1 MPAHPIR
8 FETETSGMLDLMR
21 KNAGSWVVKA
31 LLGAIVVVFVFW
43 GVGSWT
49 SHQEGVVATVDGEA
63 ISRQDYTNE
72 YNRLM
77 DQVRQNFGAG
87 ITDEMLKSL
96 QLETQ
101 ALNQLID
108 RLLLKQAAARLDL
121 RVADEELVSSI
132 RSIPAFQSGG
142 VFDPRRYQQMLPL
155 NRLTPEA
162 FEVMQRDALL
172 FAKLQR
178 VITDSVKVS
187 EAEVADWYTWSN
199 AAVKIDHVPIASEKY
214 AKITASPEEVAQYF
228 ERNKESYRTEPELQA
243 RYLRFT
249 PEAYLDKVALTDAEV
264 RDAYDSAPER
274 FEIPQTVEARHILLK
289 MAPDAAPEAVEKT
302 REQLVGVL
310 KQARE
315 GKDFAALAKQYSED
329 STREQGGALGAF
341 RREAMIQPFAD
352 VAFSLKPGEISE
364 PVRTRFGWHL
374 IKVEKV
380 NAGRTRSFEEV
391 APEIASQLK
400 GERARGLAYDDAE
413 AVYDAASGTGDL
425 AGAAAARKLAL
436 HTTDFFTRRGP
447 VKGVPKAAEFAQA
460 AFQLA
465 PGEVSDIQDF
475 GDGYTLLQVA
485 DSRPARIPE
494 LAPIEA
500 RVKQDAIREKQAEQ
514 AGKDARVLL
523 ADVKNG
529 AALEPAAKK
538 AGLTAKTTDF
548 FKRGDSPPDLANE
561 PEVTRAAFELSERE
575 PLPAEPIKTSTGYSV
590 IRFREKKP
598 PAAGG
603 LEAEKAQIQ
612 DRLLQQKKSKTW
624 EAWLDQLRQSSEI
637 VRKKDIAR
645 S

>member
-1 MPAHPIR
+1 
-8 FETETSGMLDLMR
+8 
-21 KNAGSWVVKA
+21 
-31 LLGAIVVVFVFW
+31 
-43 GVGSWT
+43 
-49 SHQEGVVATVDGEA
+49 
-63 ISRQDYTNE
+63 
-72 YNRLM
+72 M

-121 RVADEELVSSI
+121 RVADEELASSI

-155 NRLTPEA
+155 NRLTPET
-162 FEVMQRDALL
+162 FEMMQRDALL
-172 FAKLQR
+172 FAKLQW

-199 AAVKIDHVPIASEKY
+199 AAVRIDHVPIASAKY
-214 AKITASPEEVAQYF
+214 AKITASPEEVARYF
-228 ERNKESYRTEPELQA
+228 ERNKESYRTDPELQA
-243 RYLRFT
+243 RYLHFV
-249 PEAYLDKVALTDAEV
+249 PESYLDKVALTDADI

-274 FEIPQTVEARHILLK
+274 FAIPPTVEARHILARV
-289 MAPDAAPEAVEKT
+289 APDAAPEAAEKA
-302 REQLVGVL
+302 REKIADVL
-310 KQARE
+310 KLARE
-315 GKDFAALAKQYSED
+315 GKDFAGLAKQYSED

-341 RREAMIQPFAD
+341 RKEAMIQPFAD
-352 VAFSLKPGEISE
+352 VAFALKPGEISE

-380 NAGRTRSFEEV
+380 NEGRTRSFEEV
-391 APEIASQLK
+391 APEIANQLK
-400 GERARGLAYDDAE
+400 RERARSLAYDDAE

-425 AGAAAARKLAL
+425 AGAAAARKLGL

-447 VKGVPKAAEFAQA
+447 VPGVSKAAEFAQA

-465 PGEVSDIQDF
+465 PGEVSDILDF

-485 DSRPARIPE
+485 DSRPSRIPE
-494 LAPIEA
+494 LAAMEA
-500 RVKQDAIREKQAEQ
+500 RVKQDAIREKQTEQ
-514 AGKDARVLL
+514 AGQDARALL

-561 PEVTRAAFELSERE
+561 PEITRAAFALSERE
-575 PLPAEPIKTSTGYSV
+575 PLPAEPIKTSMGYSV
-590 IRFREKKP
+590 IRFRERKP
-598 PAAGG
+598 PAVDG
-603 LEAEKAQIQ
+603 LDAEKTQIR

-637 VRKKDIAR
+637 VRKKDIAQ

>member
-1 MPAHPIR
+1 
-8 FETETSGMLDLMR
+8 
-21 KNAGSWVVKA
+21 
-31 LLGAIVVVFVFW
+31 
-43 GVGSWT
+43 
-49 SHQEGVVATVDGEA
+49 
-63 ISRQDYTNE
+63 
-72 YNRLM
+72 M

-121 RVADEELVSSI
+121 RVADEELV
-132 RSIPAFQSGG
+132 RSVRGLPAFQSGG

-155 NRLTPEA
+155 NRLTPET
-162 FEVMQRDALL
+162 FESMQRDALL

-249 PEAYLDKVALTDAEV
+249 PESYLDKVALTDAEV

-274 FEIPQTVEARHILLK
+274 FAIPPTVEARHILLK
-289 MAPDAAPEAVEKT
+289 VAPDAAPEAAEKA
-302 REQLVGVL
+302 REKLADVL

-400 GERARGLAYDDAE
+400 GERARSLAYDDAE

-425 AGAAAARKLAL
+425 TGAAAARKLAL

-447 VKGVPKAAEFAQA
+447 VKGVSKAAEFAQA

-465 PGEVSDIQDF
+465 PGEVSDIQDV

-494 LAPIEA
+494 LAAIEA
-500 RVKQDAIREKQAEQ
+500 RVRQDAIREKQTEQ
-514 AGKDARVLL
+514 AGKDARALL

-637 VRKKDIAR
+637 VRKKDIAQ

>member
-1 MPAHPIR
+1 
-8 FETETSGMLDLMR
+8 MLDLMR

-63 ISRQDYTNE
+63 ISRQDYSNE

-77 DQVRQNFGAG
+77 DQVRQNFGTG

-121 RVADEELVSSI
+121 QVADEELARSI
-132 RSIPAFQSGG
+132 RAIPAFQTGG

-155 NRLTPEA
+155 NRLTPET
-162 FEVMQRDALL
+162 FEVLQRDAIL

-187 EAEVADWYTWSN
+187 EAEVADWYAWSN
-199 AAVKIDHVPIASEKY
+199 AAVKIDHVPIATETY
-214 AKITASPEEVAQYF
+214 TKITASPEEVAQYF

-249 PEAYLDKVALTDAEV
+249 PEAYLDKVVLTDAEV

-274 FEIPQTVEARHILLK
+274 FAIPPTVEARHILVK
-289 MAPDAAPEAVEKT
+289 VAPDAAPEAAEKA
-302 REQLVGVL
+302 REKLADVL
-310 KQARE
+310 KQARD

-329 STREQGGALGAF
+329 GTREQGGALGAF
-341 RREAMIQPFAD
+341 RKEAMIQPFAD
-352 VAFSLKPGEISE
+352 VAFALKPGEISE

-380 NAGRTRSFEEV
+380 NEGRTRSFEEV
-391 APEIASQLK
+391 APEIASQLR
-400 GERARGLAYDDAE
+400 GERARNLAYDDAE
-413 AVYDAASGTGDL
+413 AVYDDASGSRDL
-425 AGAAAARKLAL
+425 PGAAAARKLAL
-436 HTTDFFTRRGP
+436 HTTDFFARGGP
-447 VKGVPKAAEFAQA
+447 VKGVSKPAEFAQA

-485 DSRPARIPE
+485 DIRPARIPE
-494 LAPIEA
+494 LAAIEA
-500 RVKQDAIREKQAEQ
+500 RVKQDAIREKQTEQ
-514 AGKDARVLL
+514 AGKDARALL

-529 AALEPAAKK
+529 AALEAAAKK
-538 AGLTAKTTDF
+538 AGLTVKTTDF
-548 FKRGDSPPDLANE
+548 FKRGDSPPELAKE
-561 PEVTRAAFELSERE
+561 PEVARAAFELSVRE

-590 IRFREKKP
+590 IRFRDKKP
-598 PAAGG
+598 PAAEG
-603 LEAEKAQIQ
+603 LDGEKVQIH
-612 DRLLQQKKSKTW
+612 DRLLQQKKSKVW
-624 EAWLDQLRQSSEI
+624 EAWLDQLRQGSEI
-637 VRKKDIAR
+637 VRKKGIAQ

>member
-1 MPAHPIR
+1 
-8 FETETSGMLDLMR
+8 MLDLMR
-21 KNAGSWVVKA
+21 KNAGSWGVQA
-31 LLGAIVVVFVFW
+31 LLGAIVVVGVFC

-121 RVADEELVSSI
+121 RVADEELVRSI
-132 RSIPAFQSGG
+132 RGIPAFQSGG

-155 NRLTPEA
+155 NRLTPET
-162 FEVMQRDALL
+162 FEMMQRDALL

-199 AAVKIDHVPIASEKY
+199 AAVKIDHVPIDSEKY
-214 AKITASPEEVAQYF
+214 AKITAAPEEVAQYF

-249 PEAYLDKVALTDAEV
+249 PESYLDKVALTDAEL

-274 FEIPQTVEARHILLK
+274 FAIPQTVEARHILVK
-289 MAPDAAPEAVEKT
+289 VAPDAAPEAAENA
-302 REQLVGVL
+302 REQLADVL

-315 GKDFAALAKQYSED
+315 GKDFAARAKQYSED

-400 GERARGLAYDDAE
+400 GERARSLAYDDAE

-447 VKGVPKAAEFAQA
+447 VKGVSKAAEFAQA

-494 LAPIEA
+494 LAAIEA
-500 RVKQDAIREKQAEQ
+500 RVKQDAIREKQTEQ
-514 AGKDARVLL
+514 AGKDARALL

-548 FKRGDSPPDLANE
+548 FKRGESPPDLANE

-637 VRKKDIAR
+637 VRKKDIAF
-645 S
+645 

>member
-1 MPAHPIR
+1 
-8 FETETSGMLDLMR
+8 
-21 KNAGSWVVKA
+21 
-31 LLGAIVVVFVFW
+31 
-43 GVGSWT
+43 VGSWT

-63 ISRQDYTNE
+63 ISRQDYSNE

-77 DQVRQNFGAG
+77 EQVRQNFGAG

-101 ALNQLID
+101 ALKQLID
-108 RLLLKQAAARLDL
+108 RLLLKKVAARLDL
-121 RVADEELVSSI
+121 RVADEELARSI
-132 RSIPAFQSGG
+132 RGIPAFQSGG
-142 VFDPRRYQQMLPL
+142 VFDPRRYQQMLSL
-155 NRLTPEA
+155 NRLTPET

-172 FAKLQR
+172 FEKLQR

-187 EAEVADWYTWSN
+187 EEEVASWYAWSN

-214 AKITASPEEVAQYF
+214 AKITASPEELAQYF

-243 RYLRFT
+243 RYLHFT
-249 PEAYLDKVALTDAEV
+249 PQPYLDKVVLTDADV

-274 FEIPQTVEARHILLK
+274 FAIPPTVEARHILIRV
-289 MAPDAAPEAVEKT
+289 APDAAPEAAEKA
-302 REQLVGVL
+302 REKIADVL
-310 KQARE
+310 KLTRD
-315 GKDFAALAKQYSED
+315 GKDFAELAKQYSED
-329 STREQGGALGAF
+329 STREQGGSLGAF
-341 RREAMIQPFAD
+341 RKEAMIQPFAD
-352 VAFSLKPGEISE
+352 VAFGLKPGEISE

-380 NAGRTRSFEEV
+380 NEGRTRSFEEV
-391 APEIASQLK
+391 APEIANQLK
-400 GERARGLAYDDAE
+400 GERARSLAYDDAE

-425 AGAAAARKLAL
+425 AGAAAIRKLPL

-447 VKGVPKAAEFAQA
+447 VPGVSKAAEFAQA

-494 LAPIEA
+494 LATVEA
-500 RVKQDAIREKQAEQ
+500 RVKQDVIREKQAEQ
-514 AGKDARVLL
+514 AGKDARALL
-523 ADVKNG
+523 AEVQNG

-548 FKRGDSPPDLANE
+548 FKRGSSPPDLANE

-575 PLPAEPIKTSTGYSV
+575 PLPAEPIKTSMGYSV
-590 IRFREKKP
+590 IRFRERKP
-598 PAAGG
+598 PSEDG
-603 LEAEKAQIQ
+603 LDAEKAQIR
-612 DRLLQQKKSKTW
+612 DRLLQQKKSRTW

-637 VRKKDIAR
+637 VRKKDIAQ

>member
-121 RVADEELVSSI
+121 RVADEELVRSI
-132 RSIPAFQSGG
+132 RGIPAFQSGG

-155 NRLTPEA
+155 NRLTPET
-162 FEVMQRDALL
+162 FEMMQRDALL

-214 AKITASPEEVAQYF
+214 AKITAAPEEVAQYF

-249 PEAYLDKVALTDAEV
+249 PESYLDKVALTDAEL

-274 FEIPQTVEARHILLK
+274 FAIPQTVEARHILVK
-289 MAPDAAPEAVEKT
+289 VAPDAAPEAAEKA
-302 REQLVGVL
+302 REQLADVL
-310 KQARE
+310 KQARA

-391 APEIASQLK
+391 APEIAIQLK
-400 GERARGLAYDDAE
+400 GERARSLAYDDAE
-413 AVYDAASGTGDL
+413 VVYDAASGTGDL

-494 LAPIEA
+494 LAAIEA
-500 RVKQDAIREKQAEQ
+500 RVKQDAIREKQTEQ
-514 AGKDARVLL
+514 AGKDARALL

-548 FKRGDSPPDLANE
+548 FKRGESPPDLANE

-637 VRKKDIAR
+637 VRKKDIA

>member
-1 MPAHPIR
+1 
-8 FETETSGMLDLMR
+8 MLDLMR

-121 RVADEELVSSI
+121 RVADEELVRSI
-132 RSIPAFQSGG
+132 RGIPAFQSGG

-155 NRLTPEA
+155 NRLTPET
-162 FEVMQRDALL
+162 FEMMQRDALL

-249 PEAYLDKVALTDAEV
+249 PESYLDKVALTDAEL

-274 FEIPQTVEARHILLK
+274 FAIPQTVEARHILVK
-289 MAPDAAPEAVEKT
+289 VAPDAAPEAAEKA
-302 REQLVGVL
+302 REQLADVL
-310 KQARE
+310 KQARA

-400 GERARGLAYDDAE
+400 GERARSLAYDDAE
-413 AVYDAASGTGDL
+413 VVYDAASGTGDL

-447 VKGVPKAAEFAQA
+447 VKGVSKAAEFAQA

-494 LAPIEA
+494 LAAIEA
-500 RVKQDAIREKQAEQ
+500 RVKQDAIREKQTEQ
-514 AGKDARVLL
+514 AGKDARALL

-538 AGLTAKTTDF
+538 VGLTAKTTDF

-637 VRKKDIAR
+637 VRKKDIAQ

>member
-1 MPAHPIR
+1 
-8 FETETSGMLDLMR
+8 MLDLMR

-63 ISRQDYTNE
+63 ISRQDYSNE

-108 RLLLKQAAARLDL
+108 RLLLKQAAARLNL
-121 RVADEELVSSI
+121 QVADEELASSI
-132 RSIPAFQSGG
+132 RAIPAFQSGG

-155 NRLTPEA
+155 NRLTPET
-162 FEVMQRDALL
+162 FEMLQRDALL

-187 EAEVADWYTWSN
+187 EAEVADWYAWSN
-199 AAVKIDHVPIASEKY
+199 AAVKIDHVPIATETY
-214 AKITASPEEVAQYF
+214 TKITASPEEVAQYF

-249 PEAYLDKVALTDAEV
+249 PEAYLDKVVLTDVEV

-274 FEIPQTVEARHILLK
+274 FAIPPTVEARHILIK
-289 MAPDAAPEAVEKT
+289 VAPDAPPEAAEKT
-302 REQLVGVL
+302 REKLADVL
-310 KQARE
+310 KQARD

-329 STREQGGALGAF
+329 GTREQGGALGAF
-341 RREAMIQPFAD
+341 RKEAMVQPFAD

-380 NAGRTRSFEEV
+380 NEGRTRSFEEV
-391 APEIASQLK
+391 APEIANQLR
-400 GERARGLAYDDAE
+400 GERARNLAYDDAE
-413 AVYDAASGTGDL
+413 AVYDAASGSRDL
-425 AGAAAARKLAL
+425 AAAAAARKLDL
-436 HTTDFFTRRGP
+436 HTTDFFTRGGP
-447 VKGVPKAAEFAQA
+447 VKGVSKPAEFVQA

-494 LAPIEA
+494 LAAIEA
-500 RVKQDAIREKQAEQ
+500 RVKQDAIREKQTEQ
-514 AGKDARVLL
+514 AGKDARALL

-529 AALEPAAKK
+529 AALEAAAKK
-538 AGLTAKTTDF
+538 AGLTVKTTDF
-548 FKRGDSPPDLANE
+548 FKRGDSPPDLAKE
-561 PEVTRAAFELSERE
+561 PEVARAAFELSERE

-590 IRFREKKP
+590 IRFRDKKL
-598 PAAGG
+598 PAAEG
-603 LEAEKAQIQ
+603 LVGEKVQIH
-612 DRLLQQKKSKTW
+612 DRLLQQKKSKIW
-624 EAWLDQLRQSSEI
+624 EAWLDQLRQGSEI
-637 VRKKDIAR
+637 VRKKGIAQ

>member
-1 MPAHPIR
+1 
-8 FETETSGMLDLMR
+8 
-21 KNAGSWVVKA
+21 
-31 LLGAIVVVFVFW
+31 
-43 GVGSWT
+43 
-49 SHQEGVVATVDGEA
+49 
-63 ISRQDYTNE
+63 
-72 YNRLM
+72 
-77 DQVRQNFGAG
+77 
-87 ITDEMLKSL
+87 
-96 QLETQ
+96 
-101 ALNQLID
+101 LNQLID

-121 RVADEELVSSI
+121 RVADEELARSI

-155 NRLTPEA
+155 NRLSPET
-162 FEVMQRDALL
+162 FEMMQRDALL

-178 VITDSVKVS
+178 VITDNVKVS
-187 EAEVADWYTWSN
+187 EAEVADFYTWSN
-199 AAVKIDHVPIASEKY
+199 AAVKIDHAPIASEKY
-214 AKITASPEEVAQYF
+214 AKITASPEDVAQYF

-249 PEAYLDKVALTDAEV
+249 PQSYLDKVALTDAEV

-274 FEIPQTVEARHILLK
+274 FAIPQTVEARHILVK
-289 MAPDAAPEAVEKT
+289 VAPDAAPEAAEKV
-302 REQLVGVL
+302 REQLADVL

-329 STREQGGALGAF
+329 GTREQGGALGTF

-380 NAGRTRSFEEV
+380 NEGRTRSFEEV

-400 GERARGLAYDDAE
+400 GERARSLAYDDAE

-425 AGAAAARKLAL
+425 AGAAAARKLPL

-447 VKGVPKAAEFAQA
+447 VKGVSKAAEFAQA

-465 PGEVSDIQDF
+465 PGELSDIQDLD
-475 GDGYTLLQVA
+475 DGYTLLQVA

-494 LAPIEA
+494 LATIEA
-500 RVKQDAIREKQAEQ
+500 RVKQDAIREKQTEQ
-514 AGKDARVLL
+514 AGKDARSLL

-548 FKRGDSPPDLANE
+548 FKRGESPPDLANE

-575 PLPAEPIKTSTGYSV
+575 PLPAEPIKTATGYSV

-598 PAAGG
+598 PAADG

-624 EAWLDQLRQSSEI
+624 EAWLDQLRQSSAI
-637 VRKKDIAR
+637 VRKKDIA

>member
-1 MPAHPIR
+1 
-8 FETETSGMLDLMR
+8 MR

-49 SHQEGVVATVDGEA
+49 SQQEGVVATVDGEA
-63 ISRQDYTNE
+63 ISRQDYSNE

-77 DQVRQNFGAG
+77 EQVRQNFGAG

-101 ALNQLID
+101 ALKQLID
-108 RLLLKQAAARLDL
+108 RLLLKKAAARLDL
-121 RVADEELVSSI
+121 QVADEELARSI
-132 RSIPAFQSGG
+132 RGVPAFQSGG
-142 VFDPRRYQQMLPL
+142 VFDPRRYQQMLSL
-155 NRLTPEA
+155 NRLTPET

-172 FAKLQR
+172 FEKLQR

-187 EAEVADWYTWSN
+187 EEEVAGWYTWSN

-214 AKITASPEEVAQYF
+214 AKITASPEELAQYF

-243 RYLRFT
+243 RYLHFT
-249 PEAYLDKVALTDAEV
+249 PQPYLDKVVLTDADV

-274 FEIPQTVEARHILLK
+274 FAIPPTVEARHILIRV
-289 MAPDAAPEAVEKT
+289 APDAAPEAAETAREKIT
-302 REQLVGVL
+302 DVL
-310 KQARE
+310 KLTRD
-315 GKDFAALAKQYSED
+315 GKDFAELAKQYSED

-341 RREAMIQPFAD
+341 RKEAMIQPFAD
-352 VAFSLKPGEISE
+352 VAFGLKPGEISE

-380 NAGRTRSFEEV
+380 NEGRTRGFEEV
-391 APEIASQLK
+391 APEIANQLK
-400 GERARGLAYDDAE
+400 GERARSLAYDDAE
-413 AVYDAASGTGDL
+413 AVYDAASGSGDL
-425 AGAAAARKLAL
+425 AGAAAVRKLPL

-447 VKGVPKAAEFAQA
+447 VPGVSKAAEFAQA

-494 LAPIEA
+494 LAAVEA
-500 RVKQDAIREKQAEQ
+500 RVKQDVIREKQAEQ
-514 AGKDARVLL
+514 AGRDARALL
-523 ADVKNG
+523 TEVQNG

-548 FKRGDSPPDLANE
+548 FKRGSSPPDLANE
-561 PEVTRAAFELSERE
+561 PEVTRAAFDLSERE
-575 PLPAEPIKTSTGYSV
+575 PLPAEPIKTSMGYSV
-590 IRFREKKP
+590 IRFRERKP
-598 PAAGG
+598 PSEDG
-603 LEAEKAQIQ
+603 LDAEKAQIR
-612 DRLLQQKKSKTW
+612 DRLLQQKKSRTW

-637 VRKKDIAR
+637 VRKKEIAQ

>member
-1 MPAHPIR
+1 M
-8 FETETSGMLDLMR
+8 
-21 KNAGSWVVKA
+21 VKA

-49 SHQEGVVATVDGEA
+49 SQQEGVVATVDGEA
-63 ISRQDYTNE
+63 ISRQDYSNE

-77 DQVRQNFGAG
+77 EQVRQNFGAG

-101 ALNQLID
+101 ALKQLID
-108 RLLLKQAAARLDL
+108 RLLLKKAAVRLDL
-121 RVADEELVSSI
+121 QVADEELARSI
-132 RSIPAFQSGG
+132 RGIPAFQSGG
-142 VFDPRRYQQMLPL
+142 VFDPRRYQQMLSL
-155 NRLTPEA
+155 NRLTPET

-172 FAKLQR
+172 FEKLQR

-187 EAEVADWYTWSN
+187 EEEVASWYTWSN
-199 AAVKIDHVPIASEKY
+199 AAVKIDHVPIASQKY
-214 AKITASPEEVAQYF
+214 AKITASPEELAQYF

-243 RYLRFT
+243 RYLHFT
-249 PEAYLDKVALTDAEV
+249 PQPYLDKVVLTDADV

-274 FEIPQTVEARHILLK
+274 FAIPPTVEARHILIRV
-289 MAPDAAPEAVEKT
+289 APDAAPEAAEKA
-302 REQLVGVL
+302 REKIADVL
-310 KQARE
+310 KLTRD
-315 GKDFAALAKQYSED
+315 GKDFAELAKQHSED

-341 RREAMIQPFAD
+341 RKEAMIQPFAD

-380 NAGRTRSFEEV
+380 NEGRTRSFEEV
-391 APEIASQLK
+391 APEISSQLK
-400 GERARGLAYDDAE
+400 GERARSLAYDDAE
-413 AVYDAASGTGDL
+413 TVYDAASGTGDL
-425 AGAAAARKLAL
+425 AGAAAIRKLPL

-447 VKGVPKAAEFAQA
+447 VPGVSKAAEFAQV

-465 PGEVSDIQDF
+465 TGEVSDIQDF

-494 LAPIEA
+494 FAAVEA
-500 RVKQDAIREKQAEQ
+500 RVKQDVIREKQAEQ
-514 AGKDARVLL
+514 AGKDARALL
-523 ADVKNG
+523 TEVQNG

-548 FKRGDSPPDLANE
+548 FKRGSSPPDLANE

-575 PLPAEPIKTSTGYSV
+575 PLPAEPIKTSMGYSV
-590 IRFREKKP
+590 IRFRERKP
-598 PAAGG
+598 PSEDG
-603 LEAEKAQIQ
+603 LDAEKAQIR
-612 DRLLQQKKSKTW
+612 DRLLQQKKSITW

-637 VRKKDIAR
+637 VRKKDIAQ